1 MDLLQQL
8 RSIALTFESLSH
20 QENFQKL
27 ALDSQEQSDISLTDA
42 WQGIKSAIALLES
55 NECN

>member
-8 RSIALTFESLSH
+8 RSINLTFESLSH
-20 QENFQKL
+20 REDFQKL
-27 ALDSQEQSDISLTDA
+27 ASTSQEQSDISLTDA

>member
-8 RSIALTFESLSH
+8 RGISLTFESLSH
-20 QENFQKL
+20 QEDFQKL

-42 WQGIKSAIALLES
+42 WQGIKSAIAL
-55 NECN
+55 

>member
-8 RSIALTFESLSH
+8 RGISLTFESLSH
-20 QENFQKL
+20 QEDFQKL
-27 ALDSQEQSDISLTDA
+27 ASTSQEQSDISLTDA

-55 NECN
+55 N